1 MNNKFNM
8 LFNIFG
14 VLFLAAIVMF
24 FIKPMLGII
33 TLVCAIVLNI
43 YLQIKFPT
51 EMKNFLEKTQKK
63 AAQNKTFNVLYIDGI
78 KFFDNNS
85 DVKIEFLPDLINI
98 TNKENRCENIKYID
112 IENTNILTEI
122 EQTQKDKSVV
132 IRAVVGGLLLGGV
145 GAIVGGLSAVNPTY
159 EKNKKYYLQIKT
171 KNGID
176 CVFTAKT
183 NILTD
188 IKNEVLKYV

>member
-14 VLFLAAIVMF
+14 ILFLAAIVMF

-51 EMKNFLEKTQKK
+51 EMKKFLEKTQKK
-63 AAQNKTFNVLYIDGI
+63 AVQNKTFNVLYIDGI

-85 DVKIEFLPDLINI
+85 DVKIEFLPDSINI

-171 KNGID
+171 KSGID